1 MTESGER
8 ALLPPGMNDLLPPD
22 AAFEAATVESLIAAF
37 AAQGYER
44 VKPPLLEF
52 EETLLGGAGSSMAGQ
67 TFRLMDPISHRM
79 LALRADMTL
88 QIARIATT
96 RLSHIARPLRLCY
109 AGQVLQVIGGQLR
122 SQRQVGQVGCE
133 LIGGHGVAADG
144 EIITLAAQ
152 SLAGIGVRGLS
163 VDLDLPPLVPVI
175 CQEYGLDAA
184 QISALRAALDRK
196 DAAGVAALG
205 GPAAKLLGTLLAAA
219 GPARKALAVLS
230 DLELPAT
237 AAQDVARLKDV
248 VALVET
254 VAPDLKITID
264 PVENRGFE
272 YHTGVS
278 FVLFALGVRG
288 ELGRGG
294 RYRAGQAGNN
304 GGGNGGTVPSG
315 EPSTG
320 FTLFMDTVLQAVP
333 GPKPGRRLFL
343 PFGVTAA
350 EGQRLRGEGWI
361 TVAGLTP
368 LGDGH
373 GAEADVTA
381 EARRLNCTHV
391 LSAGKI
397 TSLT

>member
-52 EETLLGGAGSSMAGQ
+52 EETLLSGAGASMGGQ
-67 TFRLMDPISHRM
+67 TFRLMDPISQRM

-96 RLSHIARPLRLCY
+96 RLGHVARPLRLCY
-109 AGQVLQVIGGQLR
+109 AGQVLQVSGSQLR

-133 LIGGHGVAADG
+133 LIGGHGAAADG

-152 SLAGIGVRGLS
+152 SLTGIGVRGLS
-163 VDLDLPPLVPVI
+163 VDLNLPPLVPVI
-175 CQEYGLDAA
+175 CQDYGLDAA
-184 QISALRAALDRK
+184 QIAALRAALDRK

-230 DLELPAT
+230 SLELPAI
-237 AAQDVARLKDV
+237 AAQDVARLRDV

-288 ELGRGG
+288 ER
-294 RYRAGQAGNN
+294 RRA
-304 GGGNGGTVPSG
+304 
-315 EPSTG
+315 
-320 FTLFMDTVLQAVP
+320 FD
-333 GPKPGRRLFL
+333 RLHL
-343 PFGVTAA
+343 VH
-350 EGQRLRGEGWI
+350 
-361 TVAGLTP
+361 
-368 LGDGH
+368 GH
-373 GAEADVTA
+373 GASGCSRSKAGTSAVLTLWGVRGRGPSA
-381 EARRLNCTHV
+381 ARRRLGHRGRPDAARRRTGCGCHGGGAPPQ
-391 LSAGKI
+391 LHPC
-397 TSLT
+397 SLGWQNRQPHLG

>member
-8 ALLPPGMNDLLPPD
+8 ALLPPGMSDLLPPD
-22 AAFEAATVESLIAAF
+22 AAFEAATVENLIAAF

-52 EETLLGGAGSSMAGQ
+52 EETLLGGAGMSMSGQ

-96 RLSHIARPLRLCY
+96 RLGHIARPLRLCY
-109 AGQVLQVIGGQLR
+109 AGQVLQVSGSQLR

-133 LIGGHGVAADG
+133 LIGGHGAAADG

-152 SLAGIGVRGLS
+152 ALARIGARGLS
-163 VDLDLPPLVPVI
+163 VDLNLPPLVPVI
-175 CQEYGLDAA
+175 CQDFGLNPGQVA
-184 QISALRAALDRK
+184 ALRAALDRK

-205 GPAAKLLGTLLAAA
+205 GPAAKLLSGLLAAA
-219 GPARKALAVLS
+219 GPARKALAALAALS
-230 DLELPAT
+230 LPAA
-237 AAQDVARLKDV
+237 AAQDVARLNEV
-248 VALVET
+248 VTLVESA
-254 VAPDLKITID
+254 APDLKITID

-272 YHTGVS
+272 YHTGVT

-294 RYRAGQAGNN
+294 RYRAGQSAN
-304 GGGNGGTVPSG
+304 GQGSSPG

-333 GPKPGRRLFL
+333 GPQPGRRLFL
-343 PFGVTAA
+343 PYGVAPA
-350 EGQRLRGEGWI
+350 EAKRLRDEGWV
-361 TVAGLTP
+361 TLAGLTP
-368 LGDGH
+368 PSDTH
-373 GAEADVTA
+373 GGRAEQDMA

-391 LSAGKI
+391 LSAGVI